1 MHYDLN
7 KANGIPMKKKDS
19 HTFSSKQPSI
29 IPVFFATEM
38 WERFGWYMIQALL
51 VLYMTSQIFGFSDVK
66 SYAILGAFSAISYM
80 TPIFGGYIATRVLDF
95 EHAITLGGFLLAIGY
110 ALLSL
115 PHENLFYIAL
125 SVISIGNGFFKPN
138 ISSYLGDFYQK
149 NDSHREKGYTIFYVG
164 INIGVLLS
172 TATSGYLVRY
182 FGWHIPFLIAS
193 IGLLVGTMTF
203 VFGLYYLR
211 NANNY
216 HRINPSIANK
226 NPLAIALVYLC
237 VIVLTIVSYEIIRH
251 RAFANTLILGGGCF
265 IFIGLIIYAFH
276 YEKSARNKLLACVFL
291 TIISIIFW
299 AIFFQMFFSMNLFIE
314 RAVGRQI
321 FNFVLP
327 TPLFISLESI
337 FIVLLGPCFAVL
349 WQHLAR
355 KNKNPS
361 IPLKFTFALFSL
373 VIAFLIAYV
382 GTQHTSATGITNMM
396 YIACAY
402 LFITVGEL
410 LLSPIGLT
418 MVTILVPQELVGLMM
433 GVWFVA
439 LGLGEKL
446 AGVIAGYAAIPKEI
460 SAIPTMDQIYGHAFF
475 QYAALSLVCGVI
487 CLLCVPLMNKLIKT

>member
-1 MHYDLN
+1 M
-7 KANGIPMKKKDS
+7 KAKDS
-19 HTFSSKQPSI
+19 RSFPTQQPSV

-51 VLYMTSQIFGFSDVK
+51 VLYMTSQVFGFSDAN
-66 SYAILGAFSAISYM
+66 SYAILGAFSAISYI
-80 TPIFGGYIATRVLDF
+80 TPIFGGYIASRILDF
-95 EHAITLGGFLLAIGY
+95 EHAVTLGGFLLAIGY

-125 SVISIGNGFFKPN
+125 AIISIGNGFFKPN

-149 NDSHREKGYTIFYVG
+149 NDPFREKGYTIFYVG
-164 INIGVLLS
+164 INVGVLLS

-193 IGLLVGTMTF
+193 IGLLIGTVTF

-211 NANNY
+211 NAKNY
-216 HRINPSIANK
+216 HRIKPSIANK
-226 NPLAIALVYLC
+226 KPLAIALVYLAA
-237 VIVLTIVSYEIIRH
+237 VVLTIISYEIIRH
-251 RAFANTLILGGGCF
+251 RAFANILMLGGGCV
-265 IFIGLIIYAFH
+265 IFIALIIHAFR
-276 YEKSARNKLLACVFL
+276 YNTTARNKLLACIFL
-291 TIISIIFW
+291 TIISIVFW

-321 FNFVLP
+321 FNAVLP

-349 WQHLAR
+349 WQRLSK
-355 KNKNPS
+355 KNKNPGV
-361 IPLKFTFALFSL
+361 PLKFSLALFSL
-373 VIAFLIAYV
+373 VIAFLIAYI
-382 GTQHTSATGITNMM
+382 GTQHTAANGVTNMI
-396 YIACAY
+396 YIVCAY

-418 MVTILVPQELVGLMM
+418 MVTVLVPQELVGLMM

-446 AGVIAGYAAIPKEI
+446 ASVIAGYASIPKEI

-475 QYAALSLVCGVI
+475 QYALLSLACGVV
-487 CLLCVPLMNKLIKT
+487 CLICVPLLNKLITEKQ